1 MLRVHLFVFKV
12 VQKYV
17 QAAPFSSS
25 KWLVYT
31 LPRKIIKLHH
41 TLTQIIPSRWFLFQ
55 SICRVEIMFF
65 NTKLHFFWR
74 MIWHSLLRTNLKNR
88 REWSWDS
95 KSAASKDL
103 IYYQQRHKSLWQFQ
117 KKNSLFNQCQ
127 NIKWWLQLKGTALGT
142 TKCRAGS
149 DTPLIPLHGYKQPLD
164 CKWDRKTDVFI
175 LQTNA
180 SHYWNVY
187 WLVHPMCENEC
198 LPHRHL

>member
-1 MLRVHLFVFKV
+1 M
-12 VQKYV
+12 
-17 QAAPFSSS
+17 
-25 KWLVYT
+25 YT

-55 SICRVEIMFF
+55 SIRRVEIMFF

-74 MIWHSLLRTNLKNR
+74 IIWHSLLITNLKNR

-103 IYYQQRHKSLWQFQ
+103 IYYQQRYKSLWQFQ
-117 KKNSLFNQCQ
+117 KKNSQFNQCQ
-127 NIKWWLQLKGTALGT
+127 NIEWWLQLKGTALGT

-149 DTPLIPLHGYKQPLD
+149 DTRLLPLHGYKQPLD
-164 CKWDRKTDVFI
+164 CKWDRNKPEDRHVHLRNKCLTLLKCLLV
-175 LQTNA
+175 
-180 SHYWNVY
+180 SSSNV
-187 WLVHPMCENEC
+187 WNEC